1 MEKITTVCRDID
13 PANLGMTSMHDH
25 TLFRTAMV
33 MKAALKNGTAK
44 QGMIKDIDVK
54 KDDSSKGESK
64 GALSVLLKA
73 LFSPA
78 MFKNKLD
85 FYVNE
90 LIAFKKIGGQSLVDP
105 IPNPG
110 HADMRKVQQLSERS
124 GINIISGTGFYVEP
138 VIPKDLLKGGE
149 SAMIDFLSK
158 NVEEGINHSGVKP
171 GVIKSAVS
179 MVRNGKINVDRNRA
193 SEILVTGDFF
203 SVLIDRVNGLIT
215 SYKAKNDK
223 GEMKELLASGPVP
236 NLFRAPVDGER
247 EALNA
252 KRKSQARNFL
262 LWKESTKER
271 STSSVTLTE
280 ESNKVIV
287 VIKGTMPVR
296 LPKRNK
302 IQKEPLTYQTSYAI
316 YPNGEIELSFD
327 YYFPKFEN
335 KAFPYV
341 PEIGSF
347 IMVDGEYNNMLWYGR
362 GPGDTYVNRKYGN
375 DIGIWNN
382 TVDGRAFMYSSPQE
396 MGNSVDAKWLTLT
409 NDDGFGLLVK
419 GMEQFDFNANHYS
432 PEELSKGFDPA
443 FYPSVSNFHPYQLN
457 RSEDIYL
464 RVVDKG
470 TGVGGIN
477 SWGKVPLEKYRI
489 NASGKSFGFRYIIK
503 PVVKL
508 TKEDFSSF

>member
-1 MEKITTVCRDID
+1 MEKITTVCGDID

-287 VIKGTMPVR
+287 VIKG
-296 LPKRNK
+296 NN
-302 IQKEPLTYQTSYAI
+302 AC
-316 YPNGEIELSFD
+316 SF
-327 YYFPKFEN
+327 
-335 KAFPYV
+335 
-341 PEIGSF
+341 
-347 IMVDGEYNNMLWYGR
+347 
-362 GPGDTYVNRKYGN
+362 
-375 DIGIWNN
+375 
-382 TVDGRAFMYSSPQE
+382 
-396 MGNSVDAKWLTLT
+396 AKTKQ
-409 NDDGFGLLVK
+409 DSK
-419 GMEQFDFNANHYS
+419 GTTHISNQLCD
-432 PEELSKGFDPA
+432 LSKWRD
-443 FYPSVSNFHPYQLN
+443 
-457 RSEDIYL
+457 
-464 RVVDKG
+464 
-470 TGVGGIN
+470 
-477 SWGKVPLEKYRI
+477 
-489 NASGKSFGFRYIIK
+489 
-503 PVVKL
+503 
-508 TKEDFSSF
+508 